1 MIARLTGSTA
11 FRALLTAVVL
21 LYLLLTTDLAE
32 AGRAIG
38 RLPLTSIVIVLVLLA
53 ADRVVTIWR
62 WVILVRA
69 TGQQVSIKSAAWIHM
84 VSSFVGVATPGGI
97 GGDAARAYTLA
108 QRTAQGSDAVASI
121 AMDRVLGLFS
131 LVLVGLLGVLVW
143 GRQTGTPA
151 AGLAL
156 LAILGGVGCVALLW
170 IDRFVG
176 VLVPLRFRTT
186 RLGAKVTRIAEAISQ
201 YRGHH
206 GVLSG
211 VLALSILVQGLRIL
225 QAWVMGTGI
234 GMTIGF
240 TYYLVFMPVVLI
252 TLLLPISL
260 GGFGLPQLSFAL
272 LLEAQGVPRHDALA
286 LSTLIIVTGL
296 VANLPGALLYLR
308 SRGA

>member
-1 MIARLTGSTA
+1 VIAKLTGSTG

-21 LYLLLTTDLAE
+21 LYLLLTIDLVE
-32 AGRAIG
+32 AGRAIA
-38 RLPLTSIVIVLVLLA
+38 RLPLLSVVIVLGLLA

-62 WVILVRA
+62 WIVLVRA
-69 TGQQVSIKSAAWIHM
+69 TGQQVSVKSAAWIHM

-97 GGDAARAYTLA
+97 GGDAARAYTLT

-131 LVLVGLLGVLVW
+131 LVLVGLFGVLLW
-143 GRQTGTPA
+143 GHQTGTPA

-156 LAILGGVGCVALLW
+156 LAIIGGLGCVALLW

-176 VLVPLRFRTT
+176 VLVPLRLRS
-186 RLGAKVTRIAEAISQ
+186 TRIGTKVVRIADAISQ
-201 YRGHH
+201 YRGHQ
-206 GVLSG
+206 G
-211 VLALSILVQGLRIL
+211 VLAFVLTLSVVVQFLRIL
-225 QAWVMGTGI
+225 QAYVMGTGI

-240 TYYLVFMPVVLI
+240 VYYLVFMPVGLI
-252 TLLLPISL
+252 TMLLPISL
-260 GGFGLPQLSFAL
+260 GGFGLPQLSFVL
-272 LLEAQGVPRHDALA
+272 LLEAQGVPRPDALA

-308 SRGA
+308 SRRA